1 MLTYFITGAAFAFAA
16 SVQPGPLL
24 TYVVSETLEKGWKRT
39 LPASL
44 APVVSDGPIIL
55 LVLLVLSQ
63 VPEWFVQAMHFAG
76 ALLLFYLAYGA
87 YISWRDYDENKII
100 NPGTGKKTLMKAA
113 LVNLLNPN
121 PYIGWSLILG
131 PLFIK
136 GYNET
141 PANGFGLILGFYL
154 TFTISLIGIIFV
166 FAFARKLGPK
176 VNRIML
182 GLSVIALACF
192 GLYQFYL
199 GLILV

>member
-1 MLTYFITGAAFAFAA
+1 MLSYILMGAAFAFAA
-16 SVQPGPLL
+16 SIQPGPLL
-24 TYVVSETLEKGWKRT
+24 TYVVSETLEKGWRHT

-63 VPEWFVQAMHFAG
+63 VPTWFVQSMHFAG

-87 YISWRDYDENKII
+87 YISWRNYDENKII
-100 NPGTGKKTLMKAA
+100 KPGTGKQTLLKAA

-121 PYIGWSLILG
+121 PYIGWSLIMG

-154 TFTISLIGIIFV
+154 TFTISLMVIIFV
-166 FAFARKLGPK
+166 FAFARRLGPK

-182 GLSVIALACF
+182 GISVIALACI
-192 GLYQFYL
+192 GLYQLYL
-199 GLILV
+199 GLTLI